1 MCLTLPRSCLTSPS
15 LSRYVSAIGVLWG
28 YVYPCV
34 HTVHVCMC
42 AYQRACVCMPIGV
55 SVSECEEGAMWPGA
69 RVMGNG
75 SPPSSAG
82 HRNAF
87 SSSDRGNSQVGN
99 PHCPAPPQG
108 SQVRGLKSFFQWT
121 LILILFCLP
130 MCLFLARIFFL
141 WASAFF
147 FLLFRPSF

>member
-15 LSRYVSAIGVLWG
+15 LSRYVSAISVLWG
-28 YVYPCV
+28 LRVPLHAHRARVYVS
-34 HTVHVCMC
+34 
-42 AYQRACVCMPIGV
+42 YQRACVCVPIGV
-55 SVSECEEGAMWPGA
+55 SVSECEEGAMRPGA
-69 RVMGNG
+69 RVMGSG

-87 SSSDRGNSQVGN
+87 SSSGGGNSRVGN

-108 SQVRGLKSFFQWT
+108 PQVRGLKSFLQWT

-147 FLLFRPSF
+147 FFFFWPSF